1 MRVTKGGNMNE
12 YSKKQIEEAIA
23 AANEALENL
32 YEVRKYLGKSSRLG
46 ILDFLG
52 GGFIIGLT
60 KHKRID
66 MANVYFRQAKP
77 AIRKFNR
84 ELHDIPGFRS
94 EDFGGS
100 MVSADSSNNTFIM
113 DVFSDSAVADY
124 VVQQRLK
131 DARISN
137 DKLIEQIEM
146 TRDILKDK
154 LSNHDD

>member
-1 MRVTKGGNMNE
+1 MNE
-12 YSKKQIEEAIA
+12 YSKKQIEEAID

-46 ILDFLG
+46 ILDFFG

-77 AIRKFNR
+77 AIRKFNK

-124 VVQQRLK
+124 VVQQRIK
-131 DARISN
+131 DARVSN

-154 LSNHDD
+154 LARHDD

>member
-1 MRVTKGGNMNE
+1 MNE

-66 MANVYFRQAKP
+66 MANVYF
-77 AIRKFNR
+77 
-84 ELHDIPGFRS
+84 
-94 EDFGGS
+94 
-100 MVSADSSNNTFIM
+100 
-113 DVFSDSAVADY
+113 
-124 VVQQRLK
+124 
-131 DARISN
+131 
-137 DKLIEQIEM
+137 IEQYFYHGC
-146 TRDILKDK
+146 LF
-154 LSNHDD
+154 

>member
-1 MRVTKGGNMNE
+1 MNE

-46 ILDFLG
+46 ILDFFG

-77 AIRKFNR
+77 AIRKFNK
-84 ELHDIPGFRS
+84 ELHDIPGFRL
-94 EDFGGS
+94 ENFGGS

-113 DVFSDSAVADY
+113 DVFSDNAVTDY
-124 VVQQRLK
+124 VVQQRIK
-131 DARISN
+131 DARVSN

-154 LSNHDD
+154 LSSHDD

>member
-1 MRVTKGGNMNE
+1 MNE

-46 ILDFLG
+46 ILDFFG

-77 AIRKFNR
+77 AIRKFNK

-100 MVSADSSNNTFIM
+100 MMSADSSNNTFIM

-124 VVQQRLK
+124 VVQQRIR
-131 DARISN
+131 DARVSN

-154 LSNHDD
+154 LTKEQIL